1 MKEASPTA
9 TVARRGT
16 TLQLASGSQYVVQPR
31 SAQLFLEEEGARA
44 DQVVSITKFQNFVLT
59 LVVAFAYGVLTIKA
73 HAYAPLPPRV
83 LWLLGIS
90 HAGSVLG
97 TTPIMRAPRGFQA
110 RASNPRHVG
119 SP

>member
-59 LVVAFAYGVLTIKA
+59 LGVAFAYVFLTIKA
-73 HAYAPLPPRV
+73 QAYAALPPQV
-83 LWLLGIS
+83 LWLIAITHS
-90 HAGSVLG
+90 
-97 TTPIMRAPRGFQA
+97 RYF
-110 RASNPRHVG
+110 VG
-119 SP
+119 KIPNSKCPPAF